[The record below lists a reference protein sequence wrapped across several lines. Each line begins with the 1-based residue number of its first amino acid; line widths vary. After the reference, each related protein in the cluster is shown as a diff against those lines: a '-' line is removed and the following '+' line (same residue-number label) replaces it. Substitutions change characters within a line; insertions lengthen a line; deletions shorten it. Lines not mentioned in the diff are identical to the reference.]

1 MLARPPLRV
10 TVGVGLVA
18 ACTLALQVLLTR
30 LFSAVLFYHFAFF
43 AISLAL
49 LGTGAGALVLYL
61 RPRLFERPSVEAA
74 LTRWS
79 CGLAAALVIAP
90 FVLVRLTFG
99 LGLEVSV
106 GLIGRLTVAAI
117 LAALPFF
124 AAGVVIA
131 LAIKTYVASVG
142 RVYAFDLAGAAIG
155 SIAIVPLLRLVSAPT
170 LLVGLGI
177 VASCAAMLFGWGSRR
192 ERLIAAVTAGVA
204 VVLVIASGTTSLF
217 YLPAPYERQFDRA
230 VKGDHWTPIS
240 RVVGY
245 PPQDAGKAA
254 LTYDQDFA
262 PVPAYRRGDPLP
274 DWRALELGP
283 QSIGYAVTG
292 PGQAL
297 VIGGGGGRDIYNAL
311 SNRQRVDVIE
321 LNAGIRKVVDEDLA
335 RWSGSPYTLPGVSS
349 AIGDGRST
357 LAARDKKYDTVH
369 IGFTNTLAASGSG
382 SAYAL
387 SENHLYTVEAFQEY
401 FDHLKPGGVLNIS
414 RPYRFTG
421 EEALRATVL
430 TLDALRERGV
440 RDPSRHVVVLLG
452 KAANGYF
459 GTVLAKLEPFSQ
471 SELALIRRLAP
482 QRDHAVGEDT
492 GVMYMPGGPYRREW
506 VGLSRARDLDSWCAS
521 YRSNVCAPTDDKP
534 FFLNPTRL
542 GDVFKAAPPGATFLS
557 RTPFF
562 ILLAVLGILL
572 VLSVFAFA
580 LPLALMRG
588 RARPPVGSLGF
599 FAAIG
604 LGYLITEVVLIQR
617 FVLFLGY
624 PTYALSVVL
633 FSLLLFTGAGA
644 YLSGRASSPRSL
656 LLGAL
661 SFACAYIAVGA
672 FALDPLLDGLLD
684 LSFPVRVAVTIAL
697 LAPLGL
703 ALGTAMPI
711 GLGRLSSMYPG
722 GVPWAWAINGVFSV
736 VATVLAIMVALNWGF
751 TVTTLVGLVCYLAA
765 LAHAVW
771 GRWPE
776 HDGGAARGEP
786 ASASGERAAAVA

>member
-10 TVGVGLVA
+10 IVGVGLVA

-43 AISLAL
+43 SISLAL
-49 LGTGAGALVLYL
+49 LGTGAGALVLYV
-61 RPRLFERPSVEAA
+61 RPQWFERPSIEAA

-79 CGLAAALVIAP
+79 CALAVLLVLAP
-90 FVLVRLTFG
+90 LVLVRLKFG

-106 GLIGRLTVAAI
+106 GLIGRLSVAAV

-131 LAIKTYVASVG
+131 LAIKTYVQSVG
-142 RVYAFDLAGAAIG
+142 RVYAFDLAGAALG
-155 SIAIVPLLRLVSAPT
+155 AIAIVPLLKVVSAPT
-170 LLVGLGI
+170 LLVALGI
-177 VASCAAMLFGWGSRR
+177 AAGVAALLFGWGIGR
-192 ERLIAAVTAGVA
+192 ERALAAATAGVA
-204 VVLVIASGTTSLF
+204 VLLTIAAGATSLY
-217 YLPAPYERQFDRA
+217 YLPAPYERAFSRA
-230 VKGDHWTPIS
+230 PLGDHWTPIS

-245 PPQDAGKAA
+245 PPQGAGKAA

-262 PVPAYRRGDPLP
+262 PVPAYRRGEQLP
-274 DWRALELGP
+274 DWNDLELGP

-292 PGQAL
+292 PGHAL

-357 LAARDKKYDTVH
+357 LAARDKTYDTVH

-401 FDHLKPGGVLNIS
+401 FDHLEPGGMLNIS

-430 TLDALRERGV
+430 MLDALRERGV
-440 RDPSRHVVVLLG
+440 EQPERHVVVLLG

-459 GTVLAKLEPFSQ
+459 GTVLAKLEPFSAD
-471 SELALIRRLAP
+471 ELALIRRLAP
-482 QRDHAVGEDT
+482 ARDHAVGEDT

-506 VGLSRARDLDSWCAS
+506 LGLSKAGDIDRWCSS

-542 GDVFKAAPPGATFLS
+542 GDVFRAAPPGATFLS

-572 VLSVFAFA
+572 VLSAVAFA
-580 LPLALMRG
+580 LPLALTRG
-588 RARPPVGSLGF
+588 RSRPPIGSLGF

-604 LGYLITEVVLIQR
+604 LGFLVVEVVLIQR

-644 YLSGRASSPRSL
+644 YGSGRARSPRRL
-656 LLGAL
+656 LARAL

-672 FALDPLLDGLLD
+672 FALDPLLDWLLD
-684 LSFPVRVAVTIAL
+684 LPFGARVAATIAL

-703 ALGTAMPI
+703 SLGTAMPI
-711 GLGRLSSMYPG
+711 GLGRLSAMHPS
-722 GVPWAWAINGVFSV
+722 GVPWAWGINGVFSV
-736 VATVLAIMVALNWGF
+736 VASVLAIMVALNWGF
-751 TVTTLVGLVCYLAA
+751 TVTTLIGLVCYLAA
-765 LAHAVW
+765 LAHALW

-776 HDGGAARGEP
+776 GSSEAETEAAP
-786 ASASGERAAAVA
+786 SAPAAAVA

>member
-43 AISLAL
+43 SISLAL
-49 LGTGAGALVLYL
+49 LGTGAGALVLYV
-61 RPRLFERPSVEAA
+61 RPRWFERPSIEAA

-79 CGLAAALVIAP
+79 CALAVMLALAP
-90 FVLVRLTFG
+90 LVLVRLGFG
-99 LGLEVSV
+99 LGLEVSP
-106 GLIGRLTVAAI
+106 GLIGRLTVAAV

-131 LAIKTYVASVG
+131 LAIKTYVKSVG
-142 RVYAFDLAGAAIG
+142 RVYAFDLAGAALG
-155 SIAIVPLLRLVSAPT
+155 AIAIVPLLKIVSAPT
-170 LLVGLGI
+170 LLVSLGVVAGL
-177 VASCAAMLFGWGSRR
+177 AALLFGWGIER
-192 ERLIAAVTAGVA
+192 ERALAAGTAGVA
-204 VVLVIASGTTSLF
+204 VLLVVLAGATSLY

-245 PPQDAGKAA
+245 PPQGAGAAA

-262 PVPAYRRGDPLP
+262 PVPAHKRGDPPP
-274 DWRALELGP
+274 DWEKLELGP
-283 QSIGYAVTG
+283 QSIGYAITG
-292 PGQAL
+292 PGDAL
-297 VIGGGGGRDIYNAL
+297 VIGGGGGRDIFNAL
-311 SNRQRVDVIE
+311 SGRQRVDVIE
-321 LNAGIRKVVDEDLA
+321 LNAGIREVVDEDLA
-335 RWSGSPYTLPGVSS
+335 EWSGSPYTLPGVSS

-357 LAARDKKYDTVH
+357 LAGRDKKYDTVH

-401 FDHLKPGGVLNIS
+401 FDHLKPGGMLNIS

-430 TLDALRERGV
+430 MLESLRERGI
-440 RDPSRHVVVLLG
+440 DQPERHVVVLLG

-459 GTVLAKLEPFSQ
+459 GTVLAKLEPFSE
-471 SELALIRRLAP
+471 SELALIRELAP
-482 QRDHAVGEDT
+482 VRDHASGEDT
-492 GVMYMPGGPYRREW
+492 GVMYMPGGPYKREW
-506 VGLSRARDLDSWCAS
+506 QGLEQATDLDQWCSS

-542 GDVFKAAPPGATFLS
+542 GDVFESAPPGATFLS

-572 VLSVFAFA
+572 VLSLFAFA
-580 LPLALMRG
+580 LPLAMVRG
-588 RARPPVGSLGF
+588 RTRPPLGSLGF

-604 LGYLITEVVLIQR
+604 LGFLIVEVVLIQR

-644 YLSGRASSPRSL
+644 YASGRSRSPRSL
-656 LLGAL
+656 LIRAL
-661 SFACAYIAVGA
+661 SFACVYIAVGA

-684 LSFPVRVAVTIAL
+684 LSFTLRVAVTIAL

-711 GLGRLSSMYPG
+711 GLGRLSAQYPD
-722 GVPWAWAINGVFSV
+722 GVPWAWGINGVFSV
-736 VATVLAIMVALNWGF
+736 VASVLAIMVALNWGF
-751 TVTTLVGLVCYLAA
+751 TVCTLVGLACYLAA
-765 LAHAVW
+765 LAHAVR

-776 HDGGAARGEP
+776 GEAEAAGP
-786 ASASGERAAAVA
+786 APPERAAAVA

>member
-43 AISLAL
+43 SISLAL
-49 LGTGAGALVLYL
+49 LGTGAGALVLYV
-61 RPRLFERPSVEAA
+61 RPQWFERPSIEAA
-74 LTRWS
+74 LARWS
-79 CGLAAALVIAP
+79 AALAVGLVVAP
-90 FVLVRLTFG
+90 FILVRLDYG
-99 LGLEVSV
+99 YALEVTN
-106 GLIGRLTVAAI
+106 GLILRLTVAAV
-117 LAALPFF
+117 LAALLFF

-131 LAIKTYVASVG
+131 LAIKTYVSAVG
-142 RVYAFDLAGAAIG
+142 RVYAFDLAGAALG
-155 SIAIVPLLRLVSAPT
+155 AIAVVPLLKAVSAPT
-170 LLVGLGI
+170 LLVSLGI
-177 VASCAAMLFGWGSRR
+177 AAALAALLFGWGIDR
-192 ERLIAAVTAGVA
+192 ERRLALGVGGVA
-204 VVLVIASGTTSLF
+204 VVLTLLSAATSMY
-217 YLPAPYERQFDRA
+217 YLPAPYEKLYQRDL
-230 VKGDHWTPIS
+230 KGDHWTPIS

-245 PPQDAGKAA
+245 PPQGAGEAA

-262 PVPAYRRGDPLP
+262 PVPHYKRGERLP
-274 DWRALELGP
+274 DWNRLELGP
-283 QSIGYAVTG
+283 QSIGYELTG
-292 PGQAL
+292 PGHAL

-311 SNRQRVDVIE
+311 SVRQRVDVIE

-335 RWSGSPYTLPGVSS
+335 EWSGSPYTLPGVSS

-357 LAARDKKYDTVH
+357 LAARDTKYDTVH

-401 FDHLKPGGVLNIS
+401 FDHLKPGGLLNIS

-430 TLDALRERGV
+430 MLEAMRERGV
-440 RDPSRHVVVLLG
+440 RDPSRHVVVLLA
-452 KAANGYF
+452 KARNGYY
-459 GTVLAKLEPFSQ
+459 GTVLAKLEPFTRA
-471 SELALIRRLAP
+471 ELAVVRRLAP

-492 GVMYMPGGPYRREW
+492 GVMYAPGGPYRREW
-506 VGLSRARDLDSWCAS
+506 ASLARARDLDAWCSS

-542 GDVFKAAPPGATFLS
+542 GDIFKAAPPGATFLS

-572 VLSVFAFA
+572 VLSAVAFA
-580 LPLALMRG
+580 LPLWLVRRA
-588 RARPPVGSLGF
+588 ARPPVGSLGF

-604 LGYLITEVVLIQR
+604 LGFLIVEVVLIQR

-644 YLSGRASSPRSL
+644 YLSGRAANPRRL
-656 LLGAL
+656 LVAALGA
-661 SFACAYIAVGA
+661 ACVLIASGA
-672 FALDPLLDGLLD
+672 FLLDPLLDGLLD
-684 LSFPVRVAVTIAL
+684 LPFALRVAVTIAL

-703 ALGTAMPI
+703 CLGTAMPV
-711 GLGRLSSMYPG
+711 GLSRLSAMYPS
-722 GVPWAWAINGVFSV
+722 GVPWAWGINGVMSV
-736 VATVLAIMVALNWGF
+736 VASVLAIMVALNWGF
-751 TVTTLVGLVCYLAA
+751 TVTTLVGLAA
-765 LAHAVW
+765 YVGALGHALW
-771 GRWPE
+771 GRWPDD
-776 HDGGAARGEP
+776 DGDAPAEAADAKRVP
-786 ASASGERAAAVA
+786 AAA